1 MALDPLLLPAAQAL
15 PTIGN
20 SVACGR
26 LLGAS
31 AALAIAEFAERAAA
45 PLLVLA
51 EDPRHAD
58 QLEAELRFFAG
69 PAIPVQHFVEWET
82 LPWDSF
88 SPHQDIISERLSVL
102 ATLPAQQQGIIV
114 ASAPVLLQ
122 RLPPTDYVAA
132 RTLALQSGQTL
143 AREPLIER
151 LQAAGYLRVPQV
163 SEHGE
168 FAVRGSL
175 IDVFPMGSGQPIR
188 IDFFDDDIES
198 LRYFAAD
205 TQLSGAVL
213 ESIELLPAREI
224 PLDADSI
231 KAFRT
236 AYRERF
242 EGQPAKSRVYRE
254 VSEGIAHGGIE
265 YYLPLFFKATASL
278 LDYLPANCIVVA
290 PDGLAATLGQSWLEI
305 EERYELT
312 RLDPERPI
320 LSATETFATPQSV
333 FDGLQRWP
341 LLRYSTQSLAEA
353 ARVSNLAT
361 QLPPALHVEARYA
374 DAAAALMRFLDGLR
388 RPRVVLQRF
397 GRAA

>member
-1 MALDPLLLPAAQAL
+1 M
-15 PTIGN
+15 
-20 SVACGR
+20 SCGR

-205 TQLSGAVL
+205 TQLSGEVL

-231 KAFRT
+231 KAFRA

-290 PDGLAATLGQSWLEI
+290 PDGLAATLRQSWP
-305 EERYELT
+305 
-312 RLDPERPI
+312 RLK
-320 LSATETFATPQSV
+320 SAMS
-333 FDGLQRWP
+333 
-341 LLRYSTQSLAEA
+341 
-353 ARVSNLAT
+353 
-361 QLPPALHVEARYA
+361 
-374 DAAAALMRFLDGLR
+374 
-388 RPRVVLQRF
+388 
-397 GRAA
+397 